1 MLANLTVANLSMEYC
16 LYSKKVLGVTSGKQV
31 EKKCDMTL
39 VTCGKNVQ
47 HDSFK
52 WLHLSIKVNPF
63 VYSSVVLIVFSARSR
78 GGFLLQRLLQRH
90 QLSMPLVLGT
100 PVEGGRKGEEGQEG
114 KPVYARSQQVCVS
127 GKKDSAVVVK
137 KGSAV
142 VVKKGMRL
150 VAVTTLNS
158 THKTRVWRC
167 TIYVL
172 YI

>member
-1 MLANLTVANLSMEYC
+1 
-16 LYSKKVLGVTSGKQV
+16 
-31 EKKCDMTL
+31 
-39 VTCGKNVQ
+39 
-47 HDSFK
+47 
-52 WLHLSIKVNPF
+52 
-63 VYSSVVLIVFSARSR
+63 
-78 GGFLLQRLLQRH
+78 
-90 QLSMPLVLGT
+90 MPLVLGT

-158 THKTRVWRC
+158 THKTRV
-167 TIYVL
+167 
-172 YI
+172 